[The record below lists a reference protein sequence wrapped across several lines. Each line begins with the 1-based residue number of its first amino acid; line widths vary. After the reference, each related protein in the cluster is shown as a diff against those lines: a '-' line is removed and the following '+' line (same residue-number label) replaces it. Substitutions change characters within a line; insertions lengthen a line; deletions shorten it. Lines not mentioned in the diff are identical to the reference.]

1 MFPPKTLYAFFLL
14 FCFLGMFSHLVS
26 YSDGPPPGRTAAPGE
41 LSCYNGYCHNSF
53 PLNSGP
59 ALAEL
64 RTDIPA
70 GGYVPGST
78 YTIRPFISSPGM
90 KRFGFQLQVVEEATG
105 LGAGQFIGFD
115 TTQLQLLQEMG
126 RTYITH
132 SLAQARDDSAA
143 WEFEWQAPASGRG
156 SITVYAAFVA
166 ANFNGNRAG
175 DYVYTRNLGIA
186 EDPQTALQTQN
197 PLPLSI
203 YPLPVGEVLFVEFP
217 AGLNPA
223 IEVKDLRGQSMYRR
237 VPSRQEVS
245 SCRIDTRLWPAGLYV
260 IRLTARGKSW
270 SRKVLKL

>member
-1 MFPPKTLYAFFLL
+1 
-14 FCFLGMFSHLVS
+14 MFSHLVS